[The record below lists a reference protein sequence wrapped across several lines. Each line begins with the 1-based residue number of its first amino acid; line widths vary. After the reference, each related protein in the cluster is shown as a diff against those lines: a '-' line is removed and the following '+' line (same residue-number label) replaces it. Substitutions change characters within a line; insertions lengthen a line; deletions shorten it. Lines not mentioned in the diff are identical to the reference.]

1 MSYAMRKA
9 SELVGQCAVW
19 KVSKSRNSM
28 QKHGPLHSWR
38 ILSTLTIMTYLY
50 RIHIDINRF
59 YIQEATLKDTS
70 RTMSLLIIQTCYNL
84 HVSKPRFQTLEYT
97 IEKELHYI
105 PWVYWNN
112 KCNHLQ
118 WQANKL
124 VHWKAGK
131 LTGIYHTYFKPPFF
145 EILLTYVPEILHF
158 LICSF

>member
-50 RIHIDINRF
+50 RIHIDINCF

-97 IEKELHYI
+97 NENQLDPDETTLLNGQKLENRSELENRLDIE
-105 PWVYWNN
+105 
-112 KCNHLQ
+112 
-118 WQANKL
+118 
-124 VHWKAGK
+124 
-131 LTGIYHTYFKPPFF
+131 
-145 EILLTYVPEILHF
+145 
-158 LICSF
+158 